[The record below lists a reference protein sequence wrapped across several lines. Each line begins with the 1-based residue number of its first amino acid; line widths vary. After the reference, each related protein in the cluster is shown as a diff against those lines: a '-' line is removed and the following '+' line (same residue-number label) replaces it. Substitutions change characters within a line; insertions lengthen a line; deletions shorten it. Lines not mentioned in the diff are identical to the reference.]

1 MKIIDLI
8 QCVIFAGAVGYV
20 IVEAVKAFQEFL

>member
-8 QCVIFAGAVGYV
+8 QCVIFTGVVGYV
-20 IVEAVKAFQEFL
+20 IVEAVKAFQVYL